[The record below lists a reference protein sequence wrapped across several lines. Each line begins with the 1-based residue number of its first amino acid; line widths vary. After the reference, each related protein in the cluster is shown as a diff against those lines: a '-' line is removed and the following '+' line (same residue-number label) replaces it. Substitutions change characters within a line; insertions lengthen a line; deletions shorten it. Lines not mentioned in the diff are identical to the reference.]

1 MLEELSRSCSVHRR
15 WITCLPRHP
24 SDMSK
29 GIVKAFRKVKRAQEI
44 QAATAEVTQKKAK
57 PEEVK
62 ELWLSGVTAHII
74 QAGIGKTRTEI
85 FQKQIAQNGGKVSLA
100 FSPAVTHVI
109 VDDAMGCDRAL
120 RLLKLQ
126 RLPPNVQLVHSAW
139 LSLCISERRLLS
151 TAGHSIYIPDSCLQ
165 PEQRICAH
173 KSGNESQQGNPYP
186 EDNRQSVLSSHA
198 GLNSPKPE
206 ENIIEPPPDTT
217 AETFHIS
224 ADKLSHADSSS
235 DSEDDNVSQHDL
247 QALISG
253 GRRPTFDH
261 NKWVCARSSES
272 KQKNQNKAITDK
284 LKALETAYTHQGD
297 KWRALGYS
305 KAINALS
312 SYHKPISS
320 YEEACQ
326 IHGISKRMAEKI
338 WEILETGHLRKLD
351 YICESVSVLEAFAN
365 IWGAGMKTAQIWYHQ
380 GFRNL
385 EDIKTK
391 ASLNRQQ
398 AIGLKHYHDFLD
410 RMSREE
416 AAEIERTVCDAAR
429 SVNPGLTG
437 LACGSY
443 RRGKSTCGDVDVLIT
458 HPDGK
463 SHRGVLSKILNNLKE
478 KGFITDD
485 LVSQEENRN
494 QVKYLGVCLLPGPHH
509 RYRRLDIIVVPNAEF
524 ACALLYFTGSAH
536 LNRSM
541 RALAK
546 AKQMSLSEHS
556 LNCQVL
562 RKGNIKE
569 VPIMQ
574 LPISHLP
581 DLNTGT
587 CRRQGLY

>member
-224 ADKLSHADSSS
+224 ADK
-235 DSEDDNVSQHDL
+235 
-247 QALISG
+247 
-253 GRRPTFDH
+253 
-261 NKWVCARSSES
+261 
-272 KQKNQNKAITDK
+272 
-284 LKALETAYTHQGD
+284 
-297 KWRALGYS
+297 
-305 KAINALS
+305 
-312 SYHKPISS
+312 
-320 YEEACQ
+320 EACQ

-562 RKGNIKE
+562 RKGNIKVSKGIAIPTPTE
-569 VPIMQ
+569 RTIFEK
-574 LPISHLP
+574 L
-581 DLNTGT
+581 
-587 CRRQGLY
+587 GLMYREPHERDW